1 MLKYQRSFRR
11 GGDLCESLRSSW
23 CSTRCF
29 KRRDRESLQRAGEKY
44 HPDRYKD
51 HPLRDLAEEKMKQI
65 NEAYAVLMSG
75 EFSET
80 PRQENV
86 FNTFY
91 SMGYRYRGNDDCRDI
106 LACLGC
112 AWCTDTCC
120 EACGGDC
127 IPCM

>member
-1 MLKYQRSFRR
+1 MNPYEVLGVGPDASKEEIERAY
-11 GGDLCESLRSSW
+11 
-23 CSTRCF
+23 
-29 KRRDRESLQRAGEKY
+29 RELVKKY

-51 HPLRDLAEEKMKQI
+51 HPLRDLAEGKMKQI
-65 NEAYAVLMSG
+65 NEAYQMLMNG
-75 EFSET
+75 DFSKQSSQKSSSNFY
-80 PRQENV
+80 PYS
-86 FNTFY
+86 Y
-91 SMGYRYRGNDDCRDI
+91 SMSYRRRDDCRDI